1 MKRPARKAELARL
14 LNDAHAACLLP
25 DALCEANPDPLL
37 IARELPDDAALICAL
52 FAYGNV
58 KAIVGFLR
66 SLDFSLLDADEQT
79 IAAALNNHRYRFQTP
94 SDVAALFAG
103 LARLRRSGVQL
114 RTLFEATYQNEGFLC
129 ALSALI
135 GTVREAVGTQSGGI
149 GFLIGQPFDCRALG
163 GVSAL
168 KRWLMFLRW
177 MVRREAPDLGRW
189 QAVNPADLLMPLDT
203 HTFRLGR
210 ELGLIARKSS
220 DLKAAIELTDAL
232 KKFDPADPLKYDFAL
247 YRLGQQEKK

>member
-1 MKRPARKAELARL
+1 MELARV

-37 IARELPDDAALICAL
+37 IARDLPDDAALVCAL

-58 KAIVGFLR
+58 KAIVGFLK
-66 SLDFSLLDADEQT
+66 SLDFSLLDADERT
-79 IAAALNNHRYRFQTP
+79 IAAALSDRRYRFQTP
-94 SDVAALFAG
+94 ADVIALFTG
-103 LARLRRSGVQL
+103 LAGLRRSGVKLQ
-114 RTLFEATYQNEGFLC
+114 TLFETTYPAEGFLC
-129 ALSALI
+129 ALSTLI
-135 GTVREAVGTQSGGI
+135 ATVREAAGVRSDGI
-149 GFLIGQPFDCRALG
+149 DFLIGRPFECRNLS
-163 GVSAL
+163 GVSAH

-177 MVRREAPDLGRW
+177 MVRRESPDLGRW
-189 QAVNPADLLMPLDT
+189 RGVSPADLLMPLDT

-220 DLKAAIELTDAL
+220 DLKAAIELTENL